1 MDRALCKTYRT
12 LAGLLS
18 PGWQPPWKCGN
29 RCKVVGGS
37 GSSRDGSIRAL

>member
-1 MDRALCKTYRT
+1 MDRALCKTYRR

-18 PGWQPPWKCGN
+18 PGWQLPWKCGN